1 MTKGIAL
8 RYRLFG
14 PTGLRVSD
22 AWLGT
27 MTFGREWKWG
37 APAAECRKMFDAY
50 AEAGGNVLDT
60 ADKYTD
66 GQSESILG
74 ELLAGQRDRWVV
86 STKYTVTRD
95 ETDPN
100 ASGNHRKN
108 LTAALEA
115 SLRRL
120 DTDYID
126 LYWVHIWDR
135 LTPLEETMRALD
147 DAVRA
152 GKVLYV
158 GVSDMPAWTV
168 ARANTIAE
176 LRGWT
181 PFAGIQVRYSLAQ
194 RDIERELLPMA
205 DALGLSVAAW
215 SPLAGGLL
223 SGKFNRGEAATDARL
238 AGREIT
244 PRELEIAAAVQEVA
258 AELGATPSQVAIAWT
273 RAHRAHVHPLLGA
286 RTLEQLTDN
295 LAAKDVVLPAAA
307 LARLDEASAIDI
319 GFPYDFLDGSTG
331 FVFGEVGTRIDVR

>member
-1 MTKGIAL
+1 
-8 RYRLFG
+8 
-14 PTGLRVSD
+14 
-22 AWLGT
+22 

-37 APAAECRKMFDAY
+37 ANAEECRKMFDAY
-50 AEAGGNVLDT
+50 AEAGGNVVDT

-66 GQSESILG
+66 GQSETILG

-95 ETDPN
+95 ARDPN

-108 LTAALEA
+108 LMKALEA

-120 DTDYID
+120 DTDYVD

-135 LTPLEETMRALD
+135 ATPIEETMRALD

-181 PFAGIQVRYSLAQ
+181 PFAGIQVRYNLAQ

-215 SPLAGGLL
+215 SPLAAGLL
-223 SGKFNRGEAATDARL
+223 SGKFNRGEAAKDARL

-244 PRELEIAAAVQEVA
+244 ERESQIAGVVQDVA
-258 AELGATPSQVAIAWT
+258 AELGASPSQVAVAWT
-273 RAHRAHVHPLLGA
+273 RAHRKHIHPLLGA
-286 RTLEQLTDN
+286 RTLEQLADN
-295 LAAKDVVLPAAA
+295 LAAVELVLPEAA
-307 LARLDEASAIDI
+307 LVRLDEASAIDA
-319 GFPYDFLDGSTG
+319 GFPYDFLDGSTD
-331 FVFGEVGTRIDVR
+331 FVFGEVGRRIDFPAP

>member
-1 MTKGIAL
+1 MK
-8 RYRLFG
+8 YRLFG

-27 MTFGREWKWG
+27 MTFGREWQWG
-37 APAAECRKMFDAY
+37 APIEECRKMVDAY

-66 GQSESILG
+66 GQSETFLG
-74 ELLAGQRDRWVV
+74 ELLAGQRERWVV

-95 ETDPN
+95 GRDPN

-108 LTAALEA
+108 MRAALEA

-135 LTPLEETMRALD
+135 ATPLEETMRALD

-168 ARANTIAE
+168 ARAHTLAE

-181 PFAGIQVRYSLAQ
+181 PFAGIQVRYNLAQ

-205 DALGLSVAAW
+205 DGLGLGVAAW
-215 SPLAGGLL
+215 SPLAAGLL
-223 SGKFNRGEAATDARL
+223 SGKFNRGEAAKDARL

-244 PRELEIAAAVQEVA
+244 ERELEIAGVVQDVA
-258 AELGATPSQVAIAWT
+258 AELGVTSSQVAVAWT
-273 RAHRAHVHPLLGA
+273 RAHRKHVHPLLGA
-286 RTLEQLTDN
+286 RTLEQLADN
-295 LAAKDVVLPAAA
+295 LAAVDLVLPETA
-307 LARLDEASAIDI
+307 LARLDDASAIEI

-331 FVFGEVGTRIDVR
+331 FVFGDVGERIDFPAR

>member
-1 MTKGIAL
+1 
-8 RYRLFG
+8 
-14 PTGLRVSD
+14 
-22 AWLGT
+22 
-27 MTFGREWKWG
+27 MTFGREWQWG
-37 APAAECRKMFDAY
+37 APAEECRKMFDAY
-50 AEAGGNVLDT
+50 AEAGGNVVDT

-66 GQSESILG
+66 GQSETILG

-95 ETDPN
+95 GRDPN

-108 LTAALEA
+108 LTTALEA

-120 DTDYID
+120 DTDYVD

-135 LTPLEETMRALD
+135 ATPLEETMRALD
-147 DAVRA
+147 DAVRS

-181 PFAGIQVRYSLAQ
+181 PFAGIQVRYNLAQ

-205 DALGLSVAAW
+205 DALGLSVAVW
-215 SPLAGGLL
+215 SPLAAGLL
-223 SGKFNRGEAATDARL
+223 SGKFNRGEAAKDSRL
-238 AGREIT
+238 AGREISE
-244 PRELEIAAAVQEVA
+244 RELEIAGLVQDVA
-258 AELGATPSQVAIAWT
+258 AELGATPSQVAVAWT
-273 RAHRAHVHPLLGA
+273 RSHRKHIHPLLGA

-295 LAAKDVVLPAAA
+295 LAAMDLVLPESA
-307 LARLDEASAIDI
+307 LARLDEASAIEA

-331 FVFGEVGTRIDVR
+331 FVFGDVGERIDFPTP